1 MAFDN
6 SVPYTIDGTIDTN
19 TNLITFVVSRYD
31 LNRATNK
38 YDLLQW
44 TETFAIPAGACGYK
58 RNTNQVFIVE
68 NNSQDEF
75 SIYQGWYDVQANVT
89 YSSITVALDNMVDA
103 LVAQQTGG
111 GGSTTLFYTLTE
123 AQAKTAITNNTLD
136 AGATYQITLD
146 GTSEG
151 NSGDL
156 INVAAIASNVFSQN
170 VTYLHAS
177 ETIFV
182 VLTGVFN
189 ASGWAFKSA
198 DPTAEVPVV
207 GGKFDDSTDTLT
219 IIGYEAFGIWPIEIT
234 ANEDLD
240 TITGGFEG
248 MEITIY
254 ATGGGGDS
262 LSILNTGN
270 IVFDTGSYVFPAPF
284 PILDNNQ
291 AYVRLKKRGSNW
303 LVMESFFN

>member
-19 TNLITFVVSRYD
+19 TNLITFVVSKYD

-111 GGSTTLFYTLTE
+111 GGGATIYTQLTE
-123 AQAKTAITNNTLD
+123 AAAITLIGSSGFER
-136 AGATYQITLD
+136 GATYRITLD

-151 NSGDL
+151 NNGDYFYGT
-156 INVAAIASNVFSQN
+156 AITTSRLTCTGYYHV
-170 VTYLHAS
+170 S
-177 ETIFV
+177 ETAYAQPDGYFDV
-182 VLTGVFN
+182 GGMHFMQT
-189 ASGWAFKSA
+189 
-198 DPTAEVPVV
+198 DPTVTISNPNAA
-207 GGKFDDSTDTLT
+207 FDAITDTLALGT
-219 IIGYEAFGIWPIEIT
+219 YEPFGQWPIAINATE
-234 ANEDLD
+234 NLE

-248 MEITIY
+248 MEITIF
-254 ATGGGGDS
+254 ATGGGGEE
-262 LSILNTGN
+262 LNILNTGN
-270 IVFDTGSYVFPAPF
+270 IKISISTGGTF
-284 PILDNNQ
+284 ILTDDNITFFK
-291 AYVRLKKRGSNW
+291 VKKRGSDW
-303 LVMESFFN
+303 IQIGQLAI

>member
-19 TNLITFVVSRYD
+19 TNLITFVVSKYD

-75 SIYQGWYDVQANVT
+75 SIYQGWYDVQADVT

-111 GGSTTLFYTLTE
+111 GGGTLFYQLTE
-123 AQAKTAITNNTLD
+123 AQAKTAITNQTLD
-136 AGATYQITLD
+136 AGATYQIILD

-151 NSGDL
+151 NSNDL
-156 INVAAIASNVFSQN
+156 IHLVSIGSDVFSQN
-170 VTYLHAS
+170 VTYFHNS
-177 ETIFV
+177 DSVFV
-182 VLTGVFN
+182 VLTGIFN

-198 DPTAEVPVV
+198 DPTAEVVV

-219 IIGYEAFGIWPIEIT
+219 ISGYEAFGIWPIPIT
-234 ANEDLD
+234 ANEDLE

-254 ATGGGGDS
+254 ATGGGTFV
-262 LSILNTGN
+262 LNVLGTGN
-270 IVFDTGSYVFPAPF
+270 IVGDNGGYALPT
-284 PILDNNQ
+284 PIPIVDNNQ
-291 AYVRLKKRGSNW
+291 SCVRLRKRGSNW
-303 LVMESFFN
+303 LVIQSFV

>member
-19 TNLITFVVSRYD
+19 TNLITFVVSKYD

-75 SIYQGWYDVQANVT
+75 SIYQGWYDVQADVT

-111 GGSTTLFYTLTE
+111 GGGTLLYQLTE
-123 AQAKTAITNNTLD
+123 AQAKTAITNQTLD
-136 AGATYQITLD
+136 AGATYQIILD
-146 GTSEG
+146 NTSEG
-151 NSGDL
+151 NSNDL
-156 INVAAIASNVFSQN
+156 IHLVAIGSDVFSQN
-170 VTYLHAS
+170 VTYFHNS
-177 ETIFV
+177 ESVFV
-182 VLTGVFN
+182 VLTGTFN
-189 ASGWAFKSA
+189 ASGWAFKSCDSTVTISNPNA
-198 DPTAEVPVV
+198 A
-207 GGKFDDSTDTLT
+207 FDAITDTLALGT
-219 IIGYEAFGIWPIEIT
+219 YEPFGQWPIPIT

-270 IVFDTGSYVFPAPF
+270 IKLNTSLLTP
-284 PILDNNQ
+284 PILINDDNIG
-291 AYVRLKKRGSNW
+291 YITLRKRGSYW
-303 LVMESFFN
+303 IQVGELAFY